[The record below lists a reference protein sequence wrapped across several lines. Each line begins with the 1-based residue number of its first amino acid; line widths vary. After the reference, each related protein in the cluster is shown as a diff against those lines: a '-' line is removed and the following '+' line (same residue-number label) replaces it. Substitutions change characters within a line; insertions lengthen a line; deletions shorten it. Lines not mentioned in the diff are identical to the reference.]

1 MSSVGSPLLWA
12 VFAALVI
19 TVLAIDLGLFNR
31 KAHVVRMHEAALWT
45 IAWACLALGFNGFI
59 YHRFG
64 GTKAAEFL
72 QGWLLEYALS
82 IDNIFVFLV
91 VFRYFRVPA
100 EQLHRVLFWGI
111 LGAVI
116 SRGLFIGAG
125 AVLIQR
131 FHWVMYILGAF
142 LVFTAGKIIFS
153 KDDEVDP
160 GHNFALR
167 LFRRVVPTT
176 KEFQG
181 QKFLIRQESGRLA
194 ATPLLA
200 VLVVVEVTDVMFA
213 VDSIPAVFGVTTDVF
228 IVFTSNIFAILG
240 LRSLFFLVEGLVQK
254 LRFLKAGVALIL
266 AFIGVKILI
275 ESFYKI
281 PVGLSLAVLAGILA
295 ISSAASLLFP
305 EHKQPEETPAAK
317 PDPSPARSSGT

>member
-1 MSSVGSPLLWA
+1 MSSVGSPLVWA
-12 VFAALVI
+12 IFAIVVI
-19 TVLAIDLGLFNR
+19 VVLAIDLGLFNR

-45 IAWACLALGFNGFI
+45 AAWAALALGFNAFI
-59 YHRFG
+59 YQRFG

-82 IDNIFVFLV
+82 IDNIFVFLL

-116 SRGLFIGAG
+116 SRGIFIGAG

-142 LVFTAGKIIFS
+142 LVFTAGKMVMS
-153 KDDEVDP
+153 KDEEVDP

-167 LFRRVVPTT
+167 LFRRLIPST

-181 QKFLIRQESGRLA
+181 QKFIVRDNGRLM

-275 ESFYKI
+275 ESWYKI
-281 PVGLSLAVLAGILA
+281 PVGISLCVLAGILV
-295 ISSAASLLFP
+295 ISSVASLIFP
-305 EHKQPEETPAAK
+305 EHKASAA
-317 PDPSPARSSGT
+317 DDEAAAQ